1 MAVKVSLS
9 RKNNILR
16 HAATPL
22 FAPIYMV
29 CRGTR
34 KNRGECYRTRRRLH
48 GLTERRFAARTVI
61 RVPPRVRAQ
70 RPTSRVFL
78 QRQGLDRLTD
88 TGHAGT
94 GLTALGQ

>member
-1 MAVKVSLS
+1 M
-9 RKNNILR
+9 R
-16 HAATPL
+16 
-22 FAPIYMV
+22 
-29 CRGTR
+29 
-34 KNRGECYRTRRRLH
+34 
-48 GLTERRFAARTVI
+48 

-88 TGHAGT
+88 KGHAGT